1 MRVASRKKKYNSH
14 KLARRAVEKRIVQNK
29 VNYRYMIKANK
40 LNTSFAIG
48 NDTIARIRKDDSSEL
63 NRSQKDRRL
72 RSKFEV
78 ALECIEI
85 RTQS

>member
-29 VNYRYMIKANK
+29 VNYRYMNKANK
-40 LNTSFAIG
+40 LNTSFATG
-48 NDTIARIRKDDSSEL
+48 NDTIAMIRKDDSSEL